1 MKFHGKLAI
10 IPAVLAFG
18 AAPALALADTPSHP
32 TGPPASVTTGKPTTP
47 GPKASLP
54 AKAKAYGSYCKAES
68 KKHVSGM
75 KGTPFSQCVTAMA
88 KLATGTT
95 SSARTACKTESKKH
109 VSGEKGTPF
118 SRCVS
123 AAAKLKA
130 DQADDDTADSNEDAS
145 GTDDGST
152 SGS

>member
-10 IPAVLAFG
+10 IPAVLALG
-18 AAPALALADTPSHP
+18 TAPALALADAPSHP

-47 GPKASLP
+47 GPKAGLP
-54 AKAKAYGSYCKAES
+54 AKAKAYGTYCKAES
-68 KKHVSGM
+68 RKHVSGT

-130 DQADDDTADSNEDAS
+130 DQADDASGSDEDTS

>member
-10 IPAVLAFG
+10 IPAVLALG
-18 AAPALALADTPSHP
+18 AAPALSLADPPSHP
-32 TGPPASVTTGKPTTP
+32 SGPPASVTTGKPTTP

-54 AKAKAYGSYCKAES
+54 TKAKAYGTYCKAES

-95 SSARTACKTESKKH
+95 SSARTACKAELKKH

-130 DQADDDTADSNEDAS
+130 DEDGTSDADEDSS
-145 GTDDGST
+145 PDDGST

>member
-10 IPAVLAFG
+10 IPAVLALG
-18 AAPALALADTPSHP
+18 AAPALALADPPSHP
-32 TGPPASVTTGKPTTP
+32 SGPPASVTTGKPTTP

-54 AKAKAYGSYCKAES
+54 TKAKAYGTYCKAES

-95 SSARTACKTESKKH
+95 SSARTACKAESKKH

-130 DQADDDTADSNEDAS
+130 DQADDSSAS
-145 GTDDGST
+145 DESTSSSTDDGST

>member
-1 MKFHGKLAI
+1 MKFQGKLAI
-10 IPAVLAFG
+10 IPAVLALS
-18 AAPALALADTPSHP
+18 AAPAVALADAPSHP
-32 TGPPASVTTGKPTTP
+32 TGPPATVTTGKPTTP

-54 AKAKAYGSYCKAES
+54 AKAKAYGTYCKGES
-68 KKHVSGM
+68 RKHVAGM

-88 KLATGTT
+88 KLAKGTT
-95 SSARTACKTESKKH
+95 SSARTACKAESKKH

-130 DQADDDTADSNEDAS
+130 DQAEDSSGSDEDTGS
-145 GTDDGST
+145 TDDGSS